1 MRRVP
6 LILGLV
12 LALIPAQ
19 SLAATKTPTPKAT
32 VKATPT
38 KKATPAPK
46 ATATKKATP
55 APKATAT
62 KKATPTKKPAV
73 KKTKRNPVK
82 PSPSPKWPPAGFK
95 VMDDIYYRTP
105 SVEVMMNVAADLTP
119 TAKALAKAIAACKEY
134 SCGRLQVASLI
145 GCVYWE
151 IDSKVIMPNPDLIN
165 SFLTI
170 GMLRTLAKKSA
181 PKEVVTLV
189 LPSGELLS
197 GTIAVVPIG
206 ITCHQDPTTEAIPS
220 NTYLRR

>member
-1 MRRVP
+1 MRRST
-6 LILGLV
+6 LV
-12 LALIPAQ
+12 LTLCLALIPTQ
-19 SLAATKTPTPKAT
+19 SMAATKTPTPAPKATVKAT

-38 KKATPAPK
+38 KKTV
-46 ATATKKATP
+46 
-55 APKATAT
+55 
-62 KKATPTKKPAV
+62 V
-73 KKTKRNPVK
+73 KKKRNPVK

-105 SVEVMMNVAADLTP
+105 SVEVMMNVAADTTP
-119 TAKALAKAIAACKEY
+119 TAKALAKAIAACKEF

-151 IDSKVIMPNPDLIN
+151 IDSKVITPNPDLAN
-165 SFLTI
+165 SFLTL

-197 GTIAVVPIG
+197 GTIAVVPVG
-206 ITCHQDPTTEAIPS
+206 ITCHQDQTTEVVPS

>member
-1 MRRVP
+1 MRRTT
-6 LILGLV
+6 LALALC

-19 SLAATKTPTPKAT
+19 SMAATKTPTPTPKAT
-32 VKATPT
+32 VKATA
-38 KKATPAPK
+38 KATPTP
-46 ATATKKATP
+46 TA
-55 APKATAT
+55 KATAT

-73 KKTKRNPVK
+73 KKKRNPVK

-105 SVEVMMNVAADLTP
+105 SVEVMMNVAAGNTS
-119 TAKALAKAIAACKEY
+119 LAKAIAACKEF

-151 IDSKVIMPNPDLIN
+151 IDSKVITPNPDLAN
-165 SFLTI
+165 SFLTL

-197 GTIAVVPIG
+197 GTIAVVPVG
-206 ITCHQDPTTEAIPS
+206 ITCHQDQTTEVVPS

>member
-1 MRRVP
+1 MKRAT
-6 LILGLV
+6 LALTMC

-19 SLAATKTPTPKAT
+19 SMAATKTPTPTPKAT

-38 KKATPAPK
+38 PTV
-46 ATATKKATP
+46 
-55 APKATAT
+55 KATAT

-82 PSPSPKWPPAGFK
+82 PSPSPKWPPLGFK

-105 SVEVMMNVAADLTP
+105 SVEVMMNVAAGNTS
-119 TAKALAKAIAACKEY
+119 LAKAIAACKEF
-134 SCGRLQVASLI
+134 SCGRLQMASLI

-151 IDSKVIMPNPDLIN
+151 VDSKVITPNQDIAG
-165 SFLTI
+165 SYLTL
-170 GMLRTLAKKSA
+170 GMLRTLVKKSA

-189 LPSGELLS
+189 LPSGELYS

-206 ITCHQDPTTEAIPS
+206 ITCHQDATTETVPS

>member
-1 MRRVP
+1 MKRAT
-6 LILGLV
+6 LALTMC

-19 SLAATKTPTPKAT
+19 SMAATKTPTPTPKAT

-38 KKATPAPK
+38 P
-46 ATATKKATP
+46 TA
-55 APKATAT
+55 KATAT

-82 PSPSPKWPPAGFK
+82 PSPSPKWPPLGFK

-105 SVEVMMNVAADLTP
+105 SVEVMMNVAAGNTS
-119 TAKALAKAIAACKEY
+119 LAKAIAACKEF
-134 SCGRLQVASLI
+134 SCGRLQMASLI

-151 IDSKVIMPNPDLIN
+151 VDSKVITPNPDIAG
-165 SFLTI
+165 SYLTL
-170 GMLRTLAKKSA
+170 GMLRTLVKKSA

-189 LPSGELLS
+189 LPSGELYS

-206 ITCHQDPTTEAIPS
+206 ITCHQDATTETVPS

>member
-1 MRRVP
+1 MRRTT
-6 LILGLV
+6 LILALC
-12 LALIPAQ
+12 LALIPTQ
-19 SLAATKTPTPKAT
+19 SMAATKAPTPTPKATPKAT
-32 VKATPT
+32 VKATP
-38 KKATPAPK
+38 AP
-46 ATATKKATP
+46 T
-55 APKATAT
+55 PKATAT

-105 SVEVMMNVAADLTP
+105 SVEVMMNVAADTTP
-119 TAKALAKAIAACKEY
+119 TAKALAKAIATCKEF

-151 IDSKVIMPNPDLIN
+151 IDSKVITPNPDLAN
-165 SFLTI
+165 SFLTL

-197 GTIAVVPIG
+197 GTIAVVPVG
-206 ITCHQDPTTEAIPS
+206 ITCHQDQTTEVVPS

>member
-1 MRRVP
+1 MRRTALV
-6 LILGLV
+6 LGLC
-12 LALIPAQ
+12 LALIPTQ
-19 SLAATKTPTPKAT
+19 SMAATKTPTPAPKATVKAT

-38 KKATPAPK
+38 
-46 ATATKKATP
+46 
-55 APKATAT
+55 
-62 KKATPTKKPAV
+62 PTKKTAV
-73 KKTKRNPVK
+73 KKKRNPVK

-95 VMDDIYYRTP
+95 VMDEIYYRTP
-105 SVEVMMNVAADLTP
+105 SVEVMMNVAADTTP
-119 TAKALAKAIAACKEY
+119 TAKALAKAIAACKEF

-151 IDSKVIMPNPDLIN
+151 IDSKVITPNPDLAN
-165 SFLTI
+165 SFLTL

-197 GTIAVVPIG
+197 GTIAVVPVG
-206 ITCHQDPTTEAIPS
+206 ITCHQDQTTEVVPS

>member
-1 MRRVP
+1 M
-6 LILGLV
+6 
-12 LALIPAQ
+12 
-19 SLAATKTPTPKAT
+19 AATKTPTPTPKAT
-32 VKATPT
+32 VKATV
-38 KKATPAPK
+38 KATPTP
-46 ATATKKATP
+46 TA
-55 APKATAT
+55 KATAT

-73 KKTKRNPVK
+73 KKKKKPVA
-82 PSPSPKWPPAGFK
+82 PSPSPKWPPLGFK
-95 VMDDIYYRTP
+95 VMDDVYYRTP
-105 SVEVMMNVAADLTP
+105 SVEVMMNVAAGNTS
-119 TAKALAKAIAACKEY
+119 LAKAIAACNEF

-151 IDSKVIMPNPDLIN
+151 IDSKVITPNPDLAN
-165 SFLTI
+165 SFLTL

-206 ITCHQDPTTEAIPS
+206 ITCHQDQTTEAVPS

>member
-1 MRRVP
+1 MRRATLV
-6 LILGLV
+6 IGLC

-19 SLAATKTPTPKAT
+19 GFAATKTPTPTPKAT

-38 KKATPAPK
+38 PT
-46 ATATKKATP
+46 
-55 APKATAT
+55 PKATAT
-62 KKATPTKKPAV
+62 KKATPTKKPAA

-82 PSPSPKWPPAGFK
+82 PSPSPKWPPNGFK

-105 SVEVMMNVAADLTP
+105 SVEVMMNVAAGNSS
-119 TAKALAKAIAACKEY
+119 LAKAIAACKEF

-151 IDSKVIMPNPDLIN
+151 IDSKVITPNPDLAG
-165 SFLTI
+165 SFLTL

-206 ITCHQDPTTEAIPS
+206 ITCHQDQTTEIVPS

>member
-1 MRRVP
+1 MRRTALV
-6 LILGLV
+6 LGLC
-12 LALIPAQ
+12 LALIPTQ
-19 SLAATKTPTPKAT
+19 SMAATKTPTPAPKATVKAT

-38 KKATPAPK
+38 KKT
-46 ATATKKATP
+46 
-55 APKATAT
+55 
-62 KKATPTKKPAV
+62 AV
-73 KKTKRNPVK
+73 KKKRNPVK

-95 VMDDIYYRTP
+95 VMDEIYYRTP
-105 SVEVMMNVAADLTP
+105 SVEVMMNVAADTTP
-119 TAKALAKAIAACKEY
+119 TAKALAKAIAACKEF

-151 IDSKVIMPNPDLIN
+151 IDSKVITPNPDLAN
-165 SFLTI
+165 SFLTL

-197 GTIAVVPIG
+197 GTIAVVPVG
-206 ITCHQDPTTEAIPS
+206 ITCHQDQTTEVVPS

>member
-1 MRRVP
+1 MKRAALV
-6 LILGLV
+6 LGLC
-12 LALIPAQ
+12 LTLIPAQ
-19 SLAATKTPTPKAT
+19 SMAATKTPTPTPKAT

-38 KKATPAPK
+38 PT
-46 ATATKKATP
+46 
-55 APKATAT
+55 PKATAT

-105 SVEVMMNVAADLTP
+105 SVEVMMNVAADTTP
-119 TAKALAKAIAACKEY
+119 TAKALSKAIAACKEF

-151 IDSKVIMPNPDLIN
+151 IDSKVITPNPDLAN
-165 SFLTI
+165 SFLTL

-197 GTIAVVPIG
+197 GTIAVVPVG
-206 ITCHQDPTTEAIPS
+206 ITCHQDQTTEVVPS

>member
-1 MRRVP
+1 MRRAALV
-6 LILGLV
+6 IGLC
-12 LALIPAQ
+12 LALIPAAGI
-19 SLAATKTPTPKAT
+19 AATKTPTPTPKAT

-38 KKATPAPK
+38 P
-46 ATATKKATP
+46 TA
-55 APKATAT
+55 KATAT
-62 KKATPTKKPAV
+62 KKATPTKKPAP

-82 PSPSPKWPPAGFK
+82 PSPSPKWPPTGFK

-105 SVEVMMNVAADLTP
+105 SVEVMMNVAAGNSS
-119 TAKALAKAIAACKEY
+119 LAKAIAACKEY

-151 IDSKVIMPNPDLIN
+151 IDSKVITPNPDLIN
-165 SFLTI
+165 SFLTM

-206 ITCHQDPTTEAIPS
+206 ITCHQDQTTEVVPS
-220 NTYLRR
+220 NTYLSR

>member
-1 MRRVP
+1 MKRTALV
-6 LILGLV
+6 LGLC

-19 SLAATKTPTPKAT
+19 SIAATKTPTPTPKAT

-38 KKATPAPK
+38 PTAKATV
-46 ATATKKATP
+46 
-55 APKATAT
+55 T

-73 KKTKRNPVK
+73 KKKKKPVA

-105 SVEVMMNVAADLTP
+105 SVEVMMNVAAGNTS
-119 TAKALAKAIAACKEY
+119 LAKAIAACKEF

-151 IDSKVIMPNPDLIN
+151 VDSKVITPNPDLAG
-165 SFLTI
+165 SFLTL
-170 GMLRTLAKKSA
+170 GMLRTLVKKSA

-206 ITCHQDPTTEAIPS
+206 ITCHQDQTTEVIPS